1 MKLTTFLLSS
11 LEVAS
16 GGKVL
21 VSSAHMTGC
30 RLVTG
35 TVWSPSREMALP
47 ALASQVAMAFW
58 FLMACSVPKGQTIES
73 PQPLAFFLGAKPGS
87 SSPEQLVP
95 GTLTVLSPRK
105 KSLF

>member
-30 RLVTG
+30 GLVTGSLNG
-35 TVWSPSREMALP
+35 TVWSPTREMALP
-47 ALASQVAMAFW
+47 ALDSQVAMAFW

-73 PQPLAFFLGAKPGS
+73 PQPLAFFPWSEARL
-87 SSPEQLVP
+87 
-95 GTLTVLSPRK
+95 
-105 KSLF
+105 